1 LPDASKPRYQ
11 RAMIDHVC
19 DADGHI
25 IEPGDL
31 WIERL
36 PEELRP
42 IAPHFYR
49 DDEGVFHQRIY
60 GIDIDTLEVMQG
72 TMRPRDMLQNMG
84 LACAMGVPIERVF
97 SASERERHTILDA
110 PPWATDGRQRLE
122 YNVHHGVS
130 RAVLYP
136 TFMLAGG
143 TFTPNLAPAVC
154 AVYNDWILN
163 DYCGGS
169 GGQLIPV
176 AALPVVDPVAAAAE
190 VKRVAELGFRAVF
203 IRTNAVH
210 GKKYSDRS
218 FDVVWQAI
226 VDTGTKL
233 GLHPLPV
240 WDQDGTARG
249 YHLPDIMA
257 ASCLGFPM
265 DMISTLYD
273 MMSGGVFDRF
283 PTMPTM
289 ILEAGAGWLPSFLER
304 FEEHREMFG
313 RLKAPEWKTPAME
326 IFLRQ
331 MMITV
336 EACEKTDLKIA
347 LDFLPADHVA
357 LASDWPHYD
366 GTPDLVSGFHRA
378 GAGLRDEDLAMVAT
392 GTVERWFG

>member
-1 LPDASKPRYQ
+1 
-11 RAMIDHVC
+11 MIDQLA

-31 WIERL
+31 WIERM
-36 PEELRP
+36 PRDLRD
-42 IAPHFYR
+42 IAPHFFR
-49 DDEGVFHQRIY
+49 DDDGVFHQRIY
-60 GIDIDTLEVMQG
+60 GIDIESLEVMHG
-72 TMRPRDMLQNMG
+72 GIRPKDMLENMG
-84 LACAMGVPIERVF
+84 LACAMGVPLERVF
-97 SASERERHTILDA
+97 TGPERERHTILDA
-110 PPWATDGRQRLE
+110 PRWATHGRERLE
-122 YNVHHGVS
+122 FNTLHGVA

-143 TFTPNLAPAVC
+143 TFFPNIAPAAC
-154 AVYNDWILN
+154 QVYNDWMLN

-169 GGQLIPV
+169 NGRLIPV
-176 AALPVVDPVAAAAE
+176 AALPIIDPEAAALE
-190 VKRVAELGFRAVF
+190 VKRVAELGFPAVF
-203 IRTNAVH
+203 IRTNSVQ

-226 VDTGTKL
+226 VDAGLKL

-249 YHLPDIMA
+249 YRLSDIMA
-257 ASCLGFPM
+257 ASSLGFPM
-265 DMISTLYD
+265 DMIATLYD

-283 PTMPTM
+283 PSMQTM

-313 RLKAPEWKTPAME
+313 RLQAPKWKTPPME

-331 MMITV
+331 MMVTI
-336 EACEKTDLKIA
+336 EACEETDLKIA

-366 GTPDLVSGFHRA
+366 GTPELVDGFRKA
-378 GAGLRDEDLAMVAT
+378 GAGFEEDELRMVAS
-392 GTVERWFG
+392 GTLERWFPS

>member
-1 LPDASKPRYQ
+1 
-11 RAMIDHVC
+11 MIERLA

-36 PEELRP
+36 PEKLKP
-42 IAPHFYR
+42 IAPHYFR
-49 DDEGVFHQRIY
+49 DGDGVFHQRIY
-60 GIDIDTLEVMQG
+60 GIDIDDLEIMHG
-72 TMRPRDMLQNMG
+72 GMRPKDMLQNMG
-84 LACAMGVPIERVF
+84 LACAMGVPMERVF
-97 SASERERHTILDA
+97 EGPENDRHTILDA
-110 PPWATDGRQRLE
+110 PSWAVHGRERLAF
-122 YNVHHGVS
+122 NTRHGVS

-143 TFTPNLAPAVC
+143 TLLPDLAPAAC
-154 AVYNDWILN
+154 EVYNDWICD
-163 DYCGGS
+163 DYCAGS
-169 GGQLIPV
+169 GGSLIPV
-176 AALPVVDPVAAAAE
+176 AALPIVSPEAAAAE
-190 VKRVAELGFRAVF
+190 VRRVAAKGFRAAFV
-203 IRTNAVH
+203 RTNAIF
-210 GKKYSDRS
+210 GKKYSDPT
-218 FDVVWQAI
+218 FDPVWRAI
-226 VDTGTKL
+226 VETGMKL

-249 YHLPDIMA
+249 YKLGDIMA

-265 DMISTLYD
+265 DMIATLYD

-289 ILEAGAGWLPSFLER
+289 ILEAGAGWLPSFFER

-313 RLKAPEWKTPAME
+313 RLKAPQWKTPPME

-336 EACEKTDLKIA
+336 EACEETDLKIA
-347 LDFLPADHVA
+347 LDFLPADRIA

-366 GTPDLVSGFHRA
+366 GTPELVAGFARA
-378 GAGLRDEDLAMVAT
+378 GAGLKEADLRMVAT
-392 GTVERWFG
+392 GTMERWFPAAG